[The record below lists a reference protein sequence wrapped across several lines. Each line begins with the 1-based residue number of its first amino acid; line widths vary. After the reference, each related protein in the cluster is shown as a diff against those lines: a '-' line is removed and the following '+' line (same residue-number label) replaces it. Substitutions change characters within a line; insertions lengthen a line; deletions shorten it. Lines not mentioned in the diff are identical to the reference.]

1 MYNFLEHPFTNLLA
15 FVVSQSM
22 RCSLFAVSHG
32 SAWSSNGQSTC
43 APVASLFLFL
53 SENQSFN
60 RFGGPILATAICNS
74 NKIAVL
80 W

>member
-1 MYNFLEHPFTNLLA
+1 MHLLA

-32 SAWSSNGQSTC
+32 PAWSSNAQSAC

-60 RFGGPILATAICNS
+60 RCGGSILDTAIYNS
-74 NKIAVL
+74 NKITVL